1 MPGFADDITR
11 LIPHMRRFARA
22 LVRGHSVQ
30 FADDLVQETVVLAM
44 RAERLARGPELTN
57 WCFSTL
63 MRVHRLRDC
72 ATALHGEAQA
82 SEVAAQGGFNGR
94 VPAAVSFL
102 PKDIARLDHL
112 SIDEREVLLLATLVG
127 MSYSQI
133 AVTLHVTLDAVMIR
147 LDQARHHLARS
158 TRSGAARAGS
168 QGSTKQ
174 GRPANHLRLVK

>member
-1 MPGFADDITR
+1 MPGFADDVTR

-44 RAERLARGPELTN
+44 RAERLARGPDLTN

-63 MRVHRLRDC
+63 MRVHRLREC
-72 ATALHGEAQA
+72 AATLPGETHVA
-82 SEVAAQGGFNGR
+82 EVAAQAGGHGR
-94 VPAAVSFL
+94 AAAAVSFL

-127 MSYSQI
+127 MSYVQI
-133 AVTLHVTLDAVMIR
+133 AMTLHVTLDTVMIR

-158 TRSGAARAGS
+158 ARSGAAVATG
-168 QGSTKQ
+168 QGSARQ